1 MNILALDLGKYK
13 TVFCD
18 YNSVNGEHEFG
29 KVKTTP
35 QTIHD
40 LIVEREPQRVVLEV
54 CNMAGWVVDIAKT
67 LGKETETANT
77 THDAWR
83 WKNVKKKNDRED
95 ALKLA
100 KLSAMN
106 QLPTVHIPNKQ
117 VREKRS
123 LIKYRQR
130 LVKHRRSIQS
140 AIRSIFSRE
149 GITTVPRGEKGL
161 V

>member
-13 TVFCD
+13 TVFCE
-18 YNSVNGEHEFG
+18 YNSNNGEHEFG

-35 QTIHD
+35 QAIHD
-40 LIVEREPQRVVLEV
+40 LIVEKEPQRVVLEV
-54 CNMAGWVVDIAKT
+54 CTIAGWVVDIARA

-83 WKNVKKKNDRED
+83 WKNIKKKNDRED

-123 LIKYRQR
+123 LIKYR
-130 LVKHRRSIQS
+130 
-140 AIRSIFSRE
+140 
-149 GITTVPRGEKGL
+149 
-161 V
+161 